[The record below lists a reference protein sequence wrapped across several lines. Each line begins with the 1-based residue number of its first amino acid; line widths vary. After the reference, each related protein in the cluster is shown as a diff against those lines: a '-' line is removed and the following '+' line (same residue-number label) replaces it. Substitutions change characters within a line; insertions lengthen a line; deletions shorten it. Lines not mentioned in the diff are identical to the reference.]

1 MTNIDLYRAEN
12 DYRRE
17 QMRRDWRPL
26 RSRRAARIARNEA
39 ARDTIGGER
48 GTGLAS

>member
-26 RSRRAARIARNEA
+26 RSRRAARIARNENTRNGSA
-39 ARDTIGGER
+39 SERD
-48 GTGLAS
+48 TGLAS